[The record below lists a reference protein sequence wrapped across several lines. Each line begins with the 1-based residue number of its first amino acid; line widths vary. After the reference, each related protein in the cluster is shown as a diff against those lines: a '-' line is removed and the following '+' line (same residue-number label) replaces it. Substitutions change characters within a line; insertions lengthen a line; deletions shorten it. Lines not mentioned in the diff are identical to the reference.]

1 MVTCSP
7 CRNIAEDTNPGEF
20 PMTCLVTAAPEGF
33 ELAADG
39 PSCEMFDGLT
49 FARVE

>member
-1 MVTCSP
+1 
-7 CRNIAEDTNPGEF
+7 
-20 PMTCLVTAAPEGF
+20 MTCLVTAAPEGF